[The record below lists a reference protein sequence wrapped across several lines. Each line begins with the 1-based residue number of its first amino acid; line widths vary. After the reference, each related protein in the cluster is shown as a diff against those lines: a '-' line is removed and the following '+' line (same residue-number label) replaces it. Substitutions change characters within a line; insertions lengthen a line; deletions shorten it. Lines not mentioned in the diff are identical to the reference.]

1 MRDGGTVRIGTKDVE
16 GRPTRLLR
24 LNVRYDLRRWESRV
38 SDSLKKR
45 EKGDAP
51 VASRNSLA
59 VSDSLLIP
67 STSLV
72 RSSCFSLAIVFQD
85 FADMFEGV
93 ALKGDGSRRVTAA
106 PHRHHMS
113 IPTRLC
119 VGKNA
124 ST

>member
-93 ALKGDGSRRVTAA
+93 GMVRGR
-106 PHRHHMS
+106 
-113 IPTRLC
+113 
-119 VGKNA
+119 
-124 ST
+124 